1 MELIC
6 IFFIR
11 TPEKYFYNWCF
22 FFLLKTLEKC
32 NNNVPGPKRRTM
44 MKWFLY
50 VPLRSTG
57 TLIVCIFLLRT
68 PEKYYDLKLPHKLP
82 PAKEPLPTTGLPMLG
97 YMEQSCATALVKA
110 LTACGNFKPK
120 YPFLSSSRSALMY
133 VAYHLKGK
141 HRQSTVSDFHWSWA
155 SLHAMLYLDNQTCY
169 WKGCY
174 IMLAAH

>member
-1 MELIC
+1 MC
-6 IFFIR
+6 
-11 TPEKYFYNWCF
+11 
-22 FFLLKTLEKC
+22 
-32 NNNVPGPKRRTM
+32 
-44 MKWFLY
+44 
-50 VPLRSTG
+50 
-57 TLIVCIFLLRT
+57 TLIVCIFFLRT

-141 HRQSTVSDFHWSWA
+141 HGQSIVSEFHWSWTL
-155 SLHAMLYLDNQTCY
+155 LHDTLYLDNRTC
-169 WKGCY
+169 
-174 IMLAAH
+174 

>member
-1 MELIC
+1 MYQDP
-6 IFFIR
+6 
-11 TPEKYFYNWCF
+11 PEDLWWNN
-22 FFLLKTLEKC
+22 FLNE
-32 NNNVPGPKRRTM
+32 PPRRTC
-44 MKWFLY
+44 
-50 VPLRSTG
+50 
-57 TLIVCIFLLRT
+57 TLIVCIFFLRT

-141 HRQSTVSDFHWSWA
+141 P
-155 SLHAMLYLDNQTCY
+155 DNLLFQNFIGLEHFCMIH
-169 WKGCY
+169 Y
-174 IMLAAH
+174 I